1 MLQKFTIP
9 QWLFLHFYAV
19 AFVWTTLLLVG
30 TWAYAYSMVPLVV
43 EPFTYS
49 TITSF
54 LTGGSTMRTDSSKLK
69 HGYVAWQAVFL
80 LLMMELQVMRRL
92 YESIYVFNYSHS
104 ARMHV
109 LGYLTGLL
117 WVFFYWYASLAI
129 AFWCFGD
136 CFTMMSLRMC
146 VKCLFY
152 LKSDGACNLVDI
164 IFDMNELL

>member
-1 MLQKFTIP
+1 MHSSQKFTIP

-49 TITSF
+49 TITSS

-117 WVFFYWYASLAI
+117 
-129 AFWCFGD
+129 
-136 CFTMMSLRMC
+136 
-146 VKCLFY
+146 
-152 LKSDGACNLVDI
+152 
-164 IFDMNELL
+164 